1 MIGAHLLTLSA
12 AGLDV
17 HPIAVRLLTL
27 GAHLN
32 MLSPLWSLS
41 RGKPLLMLHP
51 RRGKSAATA
60 MAASAAECLQV
71 LAATATTVTT
81 AAEGLSLL
89 VATAT
94 AAALNLGLVAA
105 MAAAVPPRPRVGRG
119 CDR

>member
-17 HPIAVRLLTL
+17 HPIAARLLTL

-81 AAEGLSLL
+81 AAGCLSLL
-89 VATAT
+89 VAT